1 MSHFVSV
8 PRACGPSARAGLGLA
23 VPPSRTYAPP
33 VASPGSPGNAVHPS
47 SPPSS
52 PPAGPAGAPPAP
64 ARPRLLDRVR
74 EALRLRHRSPRT
86 EAAYVAW
93 IRRFILFHGKRHP
106 REMGAAEVVA
116 FLSDLA
122 VRLRVSASTQNQA
135 LAALLFLYR
144 EVLGIE
150 LAGLDAAVRA
160 RPPRSL
166 PVVLSRD
173 EVRSVLAELPPTPR
187 LVATLLYG
195 GGLRLLEALR
205 LRVKD
210 VDFDRRQLVLRRPKG
225 GRDRAV
231 PLPRIAEPPLRS
243 HLERV
248 RALHQDDLARGLDG
262 PPLPDALAR
271 KLPGA
276 PREWAWQWVFPATRI
291 GVDPASGR
299 RFRHHLHET
308 VLQRAVAHAGR
319 RAGLAKRA
327 TCHAF
332 RHSFATHLLEDGAD
346 IRTVQE
352 LLGHRELRT
361 TMIYTHV
368 VDRGPLG
375 VRSPADRL

>member
-1 MSHFVSV
+1 M
-8 PRACGPSARAGLGLA
+8 PQ
-23 VPPSRTYAPP
+23 
-33 VASPGSPGNAVHPS
+33 SPAF
-47 SPPSS
+47 
-52 PPAGPAGAPPAP
+52 PPAP

-74 EALRLRHRSPRT
+74 TAMRLRHLSPRT
-86 EAAYVAW
+86 ETAYVAW
-93 IRRFILFHGKRHP
+93 IRRFIFFHAKRHP
-106 REMGAAEVVA
+106 DEMGAFEVVA

-122 VRLRVSASTQNQA
+122 VRGRVSVSTQNQA

-144 EVLGIE
+144 DVLGRE
-150 LAGLDAAVRA
+150 LQGIDQVVRA
-160 RPPRSL
+160 RRPRPL

-173 EVRSVLAELPPTPR
+173 EVRRVLAQLPATPR

-195 GGLRLLEALR
+195 SGLRLLEALR

-210 VDFDRRQLVLRRPKG
+210 LDFERHQLVLREPKG

-231 PLPRIAEPPLRS
+231 PLPRVAEAPLRR
-243 HLERV
+243 HLAQV
-248 RALHQDDLARGLDG
+248 RRLHESDLARGLAG
-262 PPLPDALAR
+262 PPLPTGLAR
-271 KLPGA
+271 KLPNA
-276 PREWAWQWVFPATRI
+276 AREWGWQWVFPATRI
-291 GVDPASGR
+291 GVDAATGR

-308 VLQRAVAHAGR
+308 ALQRAVRLAAREAGI
-319 RAGLAKRA
+319 GKRV

-332 RHSFATHLLEDGAD
+332 RHSFATHLLEDGSD

-368 VDRGPLG
+368 LEQGPLG